1 MEIYLAGI
9 NGILLGIKKP
19 ELFRYAVELVLK
31 DLTDLKKNENFKITN
46 KLT

>member
-1 MEIYLAGI
+1 VEVYLAGM
-9 NGILLGIKKP
+9 NGILLGIRRP

-31 DLTDLKKNENFKITN
+31 GLAILKKNKNFRISN